1 MVTRHDSEEPGPP
14 SLSLCAGYSLNK
26 VSYLGALYGDHWFML
41 LGQMD
46 WIPCVLLFYVGFL
59 AYMTYSGGVNVW

>member
-26 VSYLGALYGDHWFML
+26 VSYLGALYGDHGFML
-41 LGQMD
+41 LG
-46 WIPCVLLFYVGFL
+46 
-59 AYMTYSGGVNVW
+59 